1 MAKVTLIGVRN
12 LDFTA
17 DDGKVIQGVKIFFAH
32 DDPNVEGQVTENKF
46 ISSASCDKMG
56 LTYGSLCSCIG
67 SILDVDVDFNGK
79 IIGIFEANWI
89 ESSKY

>member
-56 LTYGSLCSCIG
+56 
-67 SILDVDVDFNGK
+67 
-79 IIGIFEANWI
+79 
-89 ESSKY
+89 